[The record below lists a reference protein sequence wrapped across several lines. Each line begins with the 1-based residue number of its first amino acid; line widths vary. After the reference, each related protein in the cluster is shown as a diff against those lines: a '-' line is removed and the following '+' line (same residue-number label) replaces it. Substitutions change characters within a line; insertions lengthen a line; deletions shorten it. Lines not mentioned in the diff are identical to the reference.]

1 MTTKDKVENRIR
13 DLLPELIKNEHAQ
26 MIKFDHSVEYFVEYY
41 PIHLEHI
48 LMAIEKVRK
57 WYIISSRGKFADV
70 NRYSEYGEWAEKY
83 DLSQP
88 FSNQSQEFYEFLWS
102 IITP

>member
-1 MTTKDKVENRIR
+1 MPKLKTKIDERIR
-13 DLLPELIKNEHAQ
+13 ELVKIGTWHDNLPGTIETLG
-26 MIKFDHSVEYFVEYY
+26 MP

-48 LMAIEKVRK
+48 LMAIEKVGK

-102 IITP
+102 IITPQ